1 MISVVIPLYNKEKLV
16 AHTIQSVLDQTYT
29 DYEVVVVDDGST
41 DGSAAVV
48 ESIHSDKIRLVRQAN
63 AGVSAARN
71 RGIEEARGGHI
82 AFLDADDEWKPDSLA
97 HLVAL
102 SEKYPSC
109 AVVAHSYT
117 YRRGGRTVAP
127 RINRLPFTGTD
138 GVLTNYFEVASYSDP
153 PLCTGAVMVR
163 RDAVRAVGGFPVGV
177 RSGED
182 LLAWARLAAA
192 CSIAYSREPLAVYNQ
207 GFSNPRP
214 PEATDVVGAE
224 LETLL
229 KSHPAVAY
237 LPVYVAFWYKM
248 RMCRCLIHGMWGKA
262 LRAFV
267 LSLRYNP
274 RQWKI
279 YLSVIKYIVKR

>member
-16 AHTIQSVLDQTYT
+16 GRTIQSVLNQTYT

-41 DGSAAVV
+41 DGSV
-48 ESIHSDKIRLVRQAN
+48 EQVKSFTDPRIRLVSQAN

-71 RGIEEARGGHI
+71 RGIAEARGEHI
-82 AFLDADDEWKPDSLA
+82 AFIDADDEWKSDSLA
-97 HLVAL
+97 HLVELAT
-102 SEKYPSC
+102 KYPEC
-109 AVVAHSYT
+109 AVVAHGYT
-117 YRRGGRTVAP
+117 YCRGGRMVAP
-127 RINRLPFTGTD
+127 RINCLPFTGSD

-153 PLCTGAVMVR
+153 PLWTGSIMVR
-163 RDAVRAVGGFPVGV
+163 KDAVSAVGGFPVGV
-177 RSGED
+177 KSGED
-182 LLAWARLAAA
+182 LLTWARLAAA
-192 CSIAYSREPLAVYNQ
+192 YSIAYSREPLVVYNQ

-229 KSHPAVAY
+229 KNHPAVDF
-237 LPVYVAFWYKM
+237 LPIYVAFWYKM
-248 RMCRCLIHGMWGKA
+248 RMCRCLLHGMWGKA
-262 LRAFV
+262 LRAFA